1 MPRMTLFCPA
11 VWSSVACRSG
21 RPSATSSEKV
31 LLSRLTALSRNR
43 GRRCSCGPSPASTRR
58 LCRARAAS
66 ARRLPPGRRMAR
78 PRHAGVSTRHFLGLT
93 HSNLNHLARSALG
106 HRDEKAL
113 RAKLSEDQIWG
124 LLSEQTLPLVA
135 ALETP
140 NHGPAGG
147 LNLAPVLLAG
157 SFGDIETVGV
167 RIPLTAI
174 NAWWVG
180 SFRHIP
186 RRTSGGGGVSVEF

>member
-1 MPRMTLFCPA
+1 MDLRLQA
-11 VWSSVACRSG
+11 LAD
-21 RPSATSSEKV
+21 SAEREQPV
-31 LLSRLTALSRNR
+31 PGVCLLVDGWLVQGT
-43 GRRCSCGPSPASTRR
+43 P
-58 LCRARAAS
+58 
-66 ARRLPPGRRMAR
+66 
-78 PRHAGVSTRHFLGLT
+78 VSTRHFLGLT